1 MCRTSEFSLRSPEV
15 WRKKK
20 NEDWCFCHQN
30 KVLYSVETKM
40 LFKEYLST
48 FWCRILKE
56 YNLFL
61 STTELMF
68 WHCIHHLNL
77 HCSSNNRAFFFYG
90 THDSL
95 FTITSL
101 IADLGLLL
109 VPAKWNI
116 LFTIKFF
123 FCFVFFNES
132 VCPQQKHIP
141 YSVKPHKE
149 FMKQSD

>member
-1 MCRTSEFSLRSPEV
+1 MLGPLNFLSALQKSGG
-15 WRKKK
+15 KKK
-20 NEDWCFCHQN
+20 NEDWCFRHRN

-40 LFKEYLST
+40 LFKEYPST

-77 HCSSNNRAFFFYG
+77 HCSSNNRASFFYG

-109 VPAKWNI
+109 VPTKWNI